1 MRRVRTDIE
10 NGSKAF
16 GKHKEGLR
24 RHGQNFGK
32 FGASGKKNGQASD
45 FGDSGNEW
53 NGLIKACGKVK
64 EIIIEEN
71 SLRILFDLGIAANRS
86 GDLKKHKQVSPKGKI
101 GQDREKAM
109 QALRDELDK
118 LKRLFELKKWHSNTL
133 ETWVYPREETRR
145 SLNRLIRAMDEEYQ
159 LLCKRKAQEKKAQE
173 LKEEGFAANPVT
185 KFPSCENK
193 ESQNIQRS
201 VEALAP
207 RDRRHYHHFVHLG

>member
-32 FGASGKKNGQASD
+32 FGASGKKNGEASD

-53 NGLIKACGKVK
+53 NGLIKAFGIVK

-86 GDLKKHKQVSPKGKI
+86 GDLKKHQQVSPKGKI

-133 ETWVYPREETRR
+133 ETWVYPREETLR
-145 SLNRLIRAMDEEYQ
+145 SLKRLVRAMNEEYQ
-159 LLCKRKAQEKKAQE
+159 LLCKKNAQEKK
-173 LKEEGFAANPVT
+173 EEGLSATPVT
-185 KFPSCENK
+185 KSPSCENK
-193 ESQNIQRS
+193 SHWEM
-201 VEALAP
+201 
-207 RDRRHYHHFVHLG
+207 